1 MKNQTTHSR
10 SKLTILDVFDYMPN
24 EFKSIDLIRQ
34 TKTILGHNSIL
45 DGSILRILRTLSSE
59 KKVNYV
65 CKKRYTGKYI
75 KL

>member
-1 MKNQTTHSR
+1 METYNR
-10 SKLTILDVFDYMPN
+10 SKLIILDVFDYMPN

-45 DGSILRILRTLSSE
+45 DGSILRILRTLR
-59 KKVNYV
+59 KHNKLNYI
-65 CKKRYTGKYI
+65 CNKRYTGKYI